1 MKKLMSLGAVALL
14 ALTLAACSDDAEEE
28 GTNGTE
34 TAATEESGGDA
45 PHRDITVMIA
55 ASMCDLAE
63 TVETEVEDD
72 LSIEVTTVCG
82 GSSDLVAQIE
92 AGADVDI
99 LITANQSTADQI
111 TEADRGTEL
120 DMIAIN
126 ELVVVVPAGN
136 PANITGFDES
146 MNEADLVICAPQVP
160 CGDVSLQLAE
170 INGITLDPVSE
181 ESAVTDVLGKITSG
195 QGDVGL
201 VYRTDANSAG
211 DAVEIFDI
219 PNAADVPNN
228 YPLVI
233 IDSDKADE
241 TEQAWIDAFTTGDG
255 AQRMEDAG
263 FSRP

>member
-1 MKKLMSLGAVALL
+1 MKKLLSLGAAALM
-14 ALTLAACSDDAEEE
+14 ALTLAACSDDSDDEATTGAEETTSTVE
-28 GTNGTE
+28 
-34 TAATEESGGDA
+34 
-45 PHRDITVMIA
+45 HRDLTVMIA

-63 TVETEVEDD
+63 TAETEVEEALD
-72 LSIEVTTVCG
+72 IEVTTVCG

-99 LITANQSTADQI
+99 LVTANQSTADQI
-111 TEADRGTEL
+111 TEAGGGTEL

-136 PANITGFDES
+136 PAGITGFDDS
-146 MNEADLVICAPQVP
+146 MNSADLVVCAPQVP

-170 INGITLDPVSE
+170 INGITLNPVSE
-181 ESAVTDVLGKITSG
+181 EGSVTDVLGKITSA

-201 VYRTDANSAG
+201 VYRTDAISAG
-211 DAVEIFDI
+211 DAVEVFDI

-228 YPLVI
+228 YPLVV
-233 IDSDKADE
+233 IDSETAEE

-263 FSRP
+263 FSKP